1 MTIRSSERRE
11 IESSFLG
18 LDVDVVVVHT
28 DTVAYGP
35 YKIPALCPLC
45 QHRTSSHDCQVV
57 DSGLDSDITAGW
69 ERRNQTRGLVML
81 VTKCHR
87 WGSIPIRTSNV

>member
-18 LDVDVVVVHT
+18 IDVDVVVVVHN
-28 DTVAYGP
+28 DTLVYGL

-45 QHRTSSHDCQVV
+45 QHRT
-57 DSGLDSDITAGW
+57 
-69 ERRNQTRGLVML
+69 
-81 VTKCHR
+81 
-87 WGSIPIRTSNV
+87 